1 MSKPD
6 FNQSLWSMGTGVQKE
21 MERDCARHANIN
33 DTRNSKERSGGDSSL
48 LLRSSPDGIA
58 KTTTSEF
65 VLQWG
70 NRKRLRCMKIQVKDD
85 SSGVPVTRTT
95 VRVDRRVVKD
105 SSNHPSTTNNSNG
118 NQTNAYLNLRQRPL
132 SPQQPPPQRVLRL
145 PTCSS
150 LPFAFIYLLLRDL
163 CGVWTSRSA

>member
-1 MSKPD
+1 
-6 FNQSLWSMGTGVQKE
+6 MGTGVQKE

-105 SSNHPSTTNNSNG
+105 SSNQPSTTNNSNG

-145 PTCSS
+145 P
-150 LPFAFIYLLLRDL
+150 LAPPFALSNLLLRDL
-163 CGVWTSRSA
+163 CGV